1 MYFPLPL
8 KPATLIRRYK
18 RFLADIRLPDGTEL
32 TVHCPNS
39 GSMKTCSAPGSP
51 VCYSTSDNPARKYPQ
66 TLEMIYNG
74 SVWVGIN
81 TARTNGIVAEGLK
94 NGVIEELWPV
104 DSLIRE
110 VKTSPDCRLDL
121 LVESGGQKVYI
132 EVKNCT
138 YVDNGCA
145 LFPDATTAR
154 GTKHL
159 LELARL
165 VQEGRRGIIIWLVQ
179 RGDADRFA
187 PAAAIDLCYAETL
200 AAVSRQGVE
209 MLAYQ
214 AAVTPESIDIVRSL
228 PVILHTNREQQNHHG
243 N

>member
-1 MYFPLPL
+1 MYFPVPL

-66 TLEMIYNG
+66 TLEMVHNG

-104 DSLIRE
+104 DSLVRE
-110 VKTSPDCRLDL
+110 VKPSPDCRLDL
-121 LVESGGQKVYI
+121 LVESGGRKVFI

-138 YVDNGCA
+138 YVDSGCA
-145 LFPDATTAR
+145 LFPDAITAR

-179 RGDADRFA
+179 RRDADRFA
-187 PAAAIDLCYAETL
+187 PAASIDPHYAETL

-228 PVILHTNREQQNHHG
+228 PVILNN